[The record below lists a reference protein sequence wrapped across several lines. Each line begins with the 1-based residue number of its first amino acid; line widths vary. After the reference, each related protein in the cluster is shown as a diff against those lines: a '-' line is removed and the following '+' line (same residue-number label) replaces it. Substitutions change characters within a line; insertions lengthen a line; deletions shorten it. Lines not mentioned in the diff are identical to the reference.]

1 MNLLFVLGNGF
12 DLQLGLPT
20 SYHDFYQYYVN
31 TPSSSTAIARLK
43 DEISA
48 DQQNWS
54 DLELALGK
62 ITADYSDVGTF
73 CEVYDDIQI
82 ELHRYLMKL
91 DELMQAGTITVNSTL
106 DIFSD
111 GLASPEKYFSKEVR
125 ESIVSEYNRIF
136 AYHKSSLIN
145 VQILSFNYTHTV
157 ESLLH
162 NPNLP
167 KSIAGSQIILTYL
180 RHIHRDLSPENSVWL
195 GVDNEEQILNQ
206 PFRTTEE
213 VRLRLI
219 KPEILNEISPVIVND
234 IDRTISEAEVICLF
248 GVSLGDT
255 DITWARKI
263 GTMVAKGVT
272 TMLFVKDDKTFKTDN
287 AKLVAQ
293 RRLKNQFIDKLKNVG
308 IPIDET
314 LLDINIEINSPIFRK
329 DTPNPHEDNLK
340 ILHEALSIQ
349 KNDII

>member
-31 TPSSSTAIARLK
+31 TPSSSKAIARLK
-43 DEISA
+43 EEISA
-48 DQQNWS
+48 EQHNWS

-62 ITADYSDVGTF
+62 ITAKYSDVDTF

-82 ELHRYLMKL
+82 ELQRYLMKL

-111 GLASPEKYFSKEVR
+111 GLTSPEKYFSKEVK
-125 ESIVSEYNRIF
+125 ESIVSEYNRIL
-136 AYHKSSLIN
+136 AYHESSHIR

-157 ESLLH
+157 ETLLH
-162 NPNLP
+162 NPSLP
-167 KSIAGSQIILTYL
+167 KSIAGSQASLTYL

-195 GVDNEEQILNQ
+195 GVDNEDQILNQ
-206 PFRTTEE
+206 AFRTNEE
-213 VRLRLI
+213 VRFRLI

-234 IDRTISEAEVICLF
+234 IDRIISEAEVICLF

-255 DITWARKI
+255 DITWARKL

-272 TMLFVKDDKTFKTDN
+272 TLLFVKDDKTFRTDN
-287 AKLVAQ
+287 AKLVTQ
-293 RRLKNQFIDKLKNVG
+293 RRLKSQFIDKLKNVG
-308 IPIDET
+308 IPITES
-314 LLDINIEINSPIFRK
+314 LLDVNIEINSPIFRK
-329 DTPNPHEDNLK
+329 DAPNPHGDNLRLLLDSLRFQNK
-340 ILHEALSIQ
+340 
-349 KNDII
+349 

>member
-1 MNLLFVLGNGF
+1 MNLLFVIGNGF

-31 TPSSSTAIARLK
+31 TPSSSKAIARLK

-62 ITADYSDVGTF
+62 ITAKYSDVDTF

-82 ELHRYLMKL
+82 ELQRYLMKL

-111 GLASPEKYFSKEVR
+111 GLTSPEKYFSKEVK
-125 ESIVSEYNRIF
+125 ESIVSEYNQIF
-136 AYHKSSLIN
+136 TYHKSSLTNI
-145 VQILSFNYTHTV
+145 QILSFNYTHTV
-157 ESLLH
+157 ESLLK
-162 NPNLP
+162 NLNLP
-167 KSIAGSQIILTYL
+167 MYIAGGIATLTYL
-180 RHIHRDLSPENSVWL
+180 RHIHRDLSPANSVWL
-195 GVDNEEQILNQ
+195 GVDNEDQILNQ
-206 PFRTTEE
+206 SFRTNED
-213 VRLRLI
+213 VRFRLI

-272 TMLFVKDDKTFKTDN
+272 TMLFVKDDKMFKTDN

-308 IPIDET
+308 IPIDEKR
-314 LLDINIEINSPIFRK
+314 LDINIEINSPIFRK
-329 DTPNPHEDNLK
+329 DAPNPHKDNLK
-340 ILHEALSIQ
+340 LLLDSLKFQ
-349 KNDII
+349 N

>member
-31 TPSSSTAIARLK
+31 TPSSSRAIARLK
-43 DEISA
+43 EEISA

-54 DLELALGK
+54 DLELSLGK
-62 ITADYSDVGTF
+62 ITAKYPNVDTF

-82 ELHRYLMKL
+82 ELQRYLLKL

-106 DIFSD
+106 EIFSD
-111 GLASPEKYFSKEVR
+111 GLASPEKYFSKEVK
-125 ESIVSEYNRIF
+125 ESIVSEYNQIF
-136 AYHKSSLIN
+136 NYHKSSLTNI
-145 VQILSFNYTHTV
+145 QILSFNYTHTV
-157 ESLLH
+157 ESLLK
-162 NPNLP
+162 NLNLP
-167 KSIAGSQIILTYL
+167 VHIAGSIATLTYL

-219 KPEILNEISPVIVND
+219 KPEILNEISPGILND
-234 IDRTISEAEVICLF
+234 IDRTISEADVICLF

-263 GTMVAKGVT
+263 GTMIAQGVT
-272 TMLFVKDDKTFKTDN
+272 TMLFVKDDKTYKTDN
-287 AKLVAQ
+287 AKLVTQ
-293 RRLKNQFIDKLKNVG
+293 RRLKKQFIDKLKNVG
-308 IPIDET
+308 IAIDESD
-314 LLDINIEINSPIFRK
+314 LDINIEINSPIFRK
-329 DTPNPHEDNLK
+329 DAPNPHNDNLK
-340 ILHEALSIQ
+340 LLLDSLRFQ
-349 KNDII
+349 NK